1 MAKKKGNLYGKV
13 ISYEP
18 VFHKTSIGKKP
29 SLQKMNK
36 HKRRM
41 RGKKKNRGQGVKWQK
56 DQCSIQMESLFHI
69 KCHKIID
76 HHKVE
81 VAVETV
87 VYLAKNLC
95 FVGCIELKE
104 LEILMFVIN
113 GEQDTLKDNG
123 TNYIKWW
130 SVVASSCH

>member
-18 VFHKTSIGKKP
+18 VFHKTSIGRNP
-29 SLQKMNK
+29 SLAKMNK

-41 RGKKKNRGQGVKWQK
+41 RGKKKNRGQGVKWQR

-69 KCHKIID
+69 KCHRIID

-81 VAVETV
+81 VAVGTV
-87 VYLAKNLC
+87 VYLVKNIISVE
-95 FVGCIELKE
+95 FSELKE
-104 LEILMFVIN
+104 SEILMFAIS
-113 GEQDTLKDNG
+113 GDQEELKDNG
-123 TNYIKWW
+123 FNFT
-130 SVVASSCH
+130 

>member
-36 HKRRM
+36 HKRRSF
-41 RGKKKNRGQGVKWQK
+41 KKYRGQGKWVR

-69 KCHKIID
+69 KCHRIID

-81 VAVETV
+81 EAVGTV
-87 VYLAKNLC
+87 VCFLKKGC
-95 FVGCIELKE
+95 FVVSIELRE
-104 LEILMFVIN
+104 LEILMFAIS
-113 GEQDTLKDNG
+113 GEQDILEDNG
-123 TNYIKWW
+123 TNHIKWW
-130 SVVASSCH
+130 SVLASSCY